1 MINKKQIIS
10 AVLLVISIA
19 IIAGC
24 TSASDKVVK
33 SGDNV
38 SVDYVGTLDNG
49 SVFDTSNMTL
59 AQQSG
64 IYNPDYTYAPLS
76 FIAGAGDV
84 IKGFDDAVIGMKI
97 GESKNI
103 TLTPDQAYGQYDP
116 SLIQPVNMSTL
127 TAAGI
132 TPAVNATLYYQMQ
145 PVTIVS
151 IPNNTTVMID
161 FNHPL
166 AGKTLHFA
174 ITVTDIETPAATPTA
189 VPTAI

>member
-10 AVLLVISIA
+10 AVLLIVSIA

-49 SVFDTSNMTL
+49 SVFDTSNMTI
-59 AQQSG
+59 AQQAN
-64 IYNPDYTYAPLS
+64 IYNPDYSYAPLS
-76 FIAGAGDV
+76 FIAGSGDV
-84 IKGFDDAVIGMKI
+84 IQGFDDAVTGMKI
-97 GESKNI
+97 GETKNI

-132 TPAVNATLYYQMQ
+132 TPVVNGTLYYQMQ
-145 PVTIVS
+145 PVTIAS

-174 ITVTDIETPAATPTA
+174 ITVKDIQTPVATPTA
-189 VPTAI
+189 AATI

>member
-10 AVLLVISIA
+10 AVLLIVSIA

-49 SVFDTSNMTL
+49 SVFDTSNMTI
-59 AQQSG
+59 AQQAN
-64 IYNPDYTYAPLS
+64 IYNPDYSYAPLS
-76 FIAGAGDV
+76 FIAGSGDV
-84 IKGFDDAVIGMKI
+84 IQGFDDAVTGMKI
-97 GESKNI
+97 GETKNI

-127 TAAGI
+127 RQPASSPVVNGNAVLSNAAGHHCQYPQQYYSDVRLQP
-132 TPAVNATLYYQMQ
+132 PA
-145 PVTIVS
+145 
-151 IPNNTTVMID
+151 
-161 FNHPL
+161 
-166 AGKTLHFA
+166 GR
-174 ITVTDIETPAATPTA
+174 
-189 VPTAI
+189 